1 MNLSFFNYFI
11 SHHLQLDMLRQKLR
25 KKLRWNY
32 AKWYNFVCSS
42 IFPKQKGVNSD
53 HFSKIATD
61 ESPIKNTQCQLSQQ
75 VVISNYTH
83 AQLAFGTCK
92 RDLNDGIT
100 CALFLGGFTLLLYN
114 GAVWFLVCSSQM
126 IILLHI
132 VVFNWY
138 LSLIFKSS
146 CM

>member
-1 MNLSFFNYFI
+1 
-11 SHHLQLDMLRQKLR
+11 MLRQKLR

-75 VVISNYTH
+75 VVISNYTRSASLWYLQERLEWWH
-83 AQLAFGTCK
+83 
-92 RDLNDGIT
+92 
-100 CALFLGGFTLLLYN
+100 Y
-114 GAVWFLVCSSQM
+114 VCSFSWGLYSSALQWCG
-126 IILLHI
+126 LVSCLFFTNDHI
-132 VVFNWY
+132 VTYCCFQ
-138 LSLIFKSS
+138 LILIFDLQIFMHVGFIWYQDWRRATPS
-146 CM
+146 